1 MPRQDRRRSG
11 MYSRNGQMNQNASP
25 FEEPAQSP
33 ELRQERSPDLY
44 RATNPFW
51 NQPLQGKGIE
61 ASPPDVGE
69 PPRTAQEPSIW
80 QHPDV
85 LDTDSYT
92 EAKHPKRKR
101 RVILSVVLVLGIIVL
116 AASLVLGMMRVRKI
130 KVTGNAGFSAEAII
144 ALSQIK
150 IGQFSLVNETEIINK
165 IEQNPYL
172 ICKRVSLESFDTICI
187 EVKER
192 QEVTFLT
199 TSGIGVIT
207 DAHGYVLRTVSNAN
221 ESHPE
226 LIKVQGLSIK
236 MVIIGQ
242 KLIASQQAPLNAMTE
257 ILLQLKVMGGL
268 DQIAILDISSTERL
282 TMQTMDGMEI
292 VLGDSEQL
300 HEKLR
305 AFLLVREELSD
316 MGISGGTLV
325 LSDPVNP
332 IYTPADE

>member
-1 MPRQDRRRSG
+1 MPQQDRRRSG

-61 ASPPDVGE
+61 ASPPDVGD

-92 EAKHPKRKR
+92 ETKHPKRKR
-101 RVILSVVLVLGIIVL
+101 RVILSILLALGLIVL

-150 IGQFSLVNETEIINK
+150 IGQFSLVNETEIINR

-226 LIKVQGLSIK
+226 LIKVQGLNIK

-242 KLIASQQAPLNAMTE
+242 KLIASQQATLNAMTE
-257 ILLQLKVMGGL
+257 ILLQLKIMGGL
-268 DQIAILDISSTERL
+268 DQIAIIDVSTTERL

-305 AFLLVREELSD
+305 AFLLVREKLSN
-316 MGISGGTLV
+316 MGVSGGTLM

-332 IYTPADE
+332 IYTPTDE